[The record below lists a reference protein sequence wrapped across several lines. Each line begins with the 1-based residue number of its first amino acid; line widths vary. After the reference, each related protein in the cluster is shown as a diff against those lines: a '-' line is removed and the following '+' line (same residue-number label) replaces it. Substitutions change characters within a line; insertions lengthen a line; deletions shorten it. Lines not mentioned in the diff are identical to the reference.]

1 MEPGQGVMTAQKLPI
16 SLVRSFEAAGRTG
29 SFKAASLE
37 LGLSPSAI
45 SHSVRRLENFLGT
58 ALFERNGRGIRLNP
72 DGEELLRHVG
82 GAFDSIRHGF
92 EVVSARTPGL
102 LRLHCAPSFAAQ
114 WLTPRLPRLVDEIP
128 EIDVR
133 LSADTDYASFETDEF
148 DADIVYGQPHQT
160 GNIVMSLGEEVVTPL
175 CAPALAAKIRK
186 PEDLFGHSLIESDN
200 KQIRWSHWF
209 SANGLDAPPPNGSR
223 FDRSFLAIAF
233 AVDGMGVA
241 LESTTLAERELE
253 SRRLVAPLLSR
264 SESVRYIGHH
274 LVIPQ
279 STQQRQ
285 IVRRFSSWMSKERG
299 VDSQ

>member
-1 MEPGQGVMTAQKLPI
+1 MTTQKIPI

-92 EVVSARTPGL
+92 EVVSTRTPGL

-114 WLTPRLPRLVDEIP
+114 WLTPRLPRLVDDIP

-148 DADIVYGQPHQT
+148 DADIVYGQPQQT
-160 GNIVMSLGEEVVTPL
+160 GNIVMPLGEEVVTPL
-175 CAPALAAKIRK
+175 CAPALAGTITK
-186 PEDLFGHSLIESDN
+186 PEDLLAHSLIESDN

-253 SRRLVAPLLSR
+253 NGRLVAPLLGR
-264 SESVRYIGHH
+264 SESVCYIGHH

-279 STQQRQ
+279 STRQRQ
-285 IVRRFSSWMSKERG
+285 IVRRFSAWMSRERG
-299 VDSQ
+299 VDAA

>member
-1 MEPGQGVMTAQKLPI
+1 MTAQKIPI

-92 EVVSARTPGL
+92 EVVSTRTPGL

-114 WLTPRLPRLVDEIP
+114 WLTPRLPRLVDDIP

-148 DADIVYGQPHQT
+148 DADIVYGQPQQT

-175 CAPALAAKIRK
+175 CAPALAAKIKR
-186 PEDLFGHSLIESDN
+186 PEDLLGHSLIESDN

-209 SANGLDAPPPNGSR
+209 SANGLEAPPPNGSR

-253 SRRLVAPLLSR
+253 NGRLAAPLLDR

-279 STQQRQ
+279 STRQRQ
-285 IVRRFSSWMSKERG
+285 IVRRFSNWMSRERG